1 MKIKSSGSTL
11 LYIIIIALVVYLLFL
26 RQQGTSGYNNN
37 SNENRLAYKQGVDD
51 FSNGKGM
58 STTTP
63 YKFKRALVDNRNKK
77 NFYFKPLN
85 QKAEAYKKGYDH
97 AKELA
102 KLKRTT
108 TSSLK
113 NRQTSSQLQRKIDK
127 LVSEMKKRMPVVGT
141 TTTSSS
147 NSIFQITTYRNSPS
161 TFQVSV

>member
-51 FSNGKGM
+51 FDSGLPMMNTSSLFRRARVDARSE
-58 STTTP
+58 ST
-63 YKFKRALVDNRNKK
+63 FL
-77 NFYFKPLN
+77 KPLN
-85 QKAEAYKKGYDH
+85 QKAEAYKKGYNH

-147 NSIFQITTYRNSPS
+147 SS
-161 TFQVSV
+161 TF